1 MNDNTIYIETEDW
14 QRHEFSYPEYIRD
27 AATITWEDMVRES
40 RESRASR
47 IYGLYDSIYDELRN
61 YTSTMNYNPTTR
73 LSDYS
78 YSTDYATVSNI
89 DFSNIYYPNEEKILS
104 FYYVN
109 CDDA

>member
-1 MNDNTIYIETEDW
+1 MNDNNTIYIVTEDW

-27 AATITWEDMVRES
+27 AATITWEDMARVS

-61 YTSTMNYNPTTR
+61 YTSAINYNPTTR
-73 LSDYS
+73 LSDY
-78 YSTDYATVSNI
+78 YTITTTR
-89 DFSNIYYPNEEKILS
+89 DFGDIYHPYKEKQILS